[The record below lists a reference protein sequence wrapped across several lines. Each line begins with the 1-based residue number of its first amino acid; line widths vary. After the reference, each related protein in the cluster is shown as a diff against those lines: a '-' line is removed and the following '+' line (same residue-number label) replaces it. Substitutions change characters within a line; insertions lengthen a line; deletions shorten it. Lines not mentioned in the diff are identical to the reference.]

1 MALGGRPADTS
12 RARWAAPSYGAP
24 ASALALPARSPG
36 SESPA
41 HSVLW
46 RARSSSRMSGPSAQ
60 PSIPM
65 KRRPALLALALLS
78 LCNLSLAADDAD
90 AEFDALHA
98 EATQRAAGCSQILRA
113 ISP

>member
-1 MALGGRPADTS
+1 
-12 RARWAAPSYGAP
+12 
-24 ASALALPARSPG
+24 
-36 SESPA
+36 
-41 HSVLW
+41 
-46 RARSSSRMSGPSAQ
+46 
-60 PSIPM
+60 M

-78 LCNLSLAADDAD
+78 LCNISPAATDAN